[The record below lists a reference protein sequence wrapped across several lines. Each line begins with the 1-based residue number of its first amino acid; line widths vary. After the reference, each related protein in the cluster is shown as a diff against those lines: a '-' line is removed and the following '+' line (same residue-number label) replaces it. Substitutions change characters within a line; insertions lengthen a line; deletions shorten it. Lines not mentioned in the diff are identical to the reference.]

1 MMRYDN
7 FFNHDCPGMVI
18 RKPVS
23 YCTHAGRLYLWLGR
37 HLRLRLRLWGTLG
50 FELQRLTR

>member
-1 MMRYDN
+1 MRYDN